1 MVEGKQVSPTKQGM
15 MLMLVVTIARKKDN
29 PKYLFCCIAGVL
41 HDLSLTSYF
50 SCLANFKFE
59 KLGDFCVGNQCV
71 SWEVQSTKPPMPRFP
86 SGAR

>member
-1 MVEGKQVSPTKQGM
+1 MVEGKQVSPTNQVVM
-15 MLMLVVTIARKKDN
+15 QMLVVTIARKKDN
-29 PKYLFCCIAGVL
+29 PTYLFCCVAGVL
-41 HDLSLTSYF
+41 DDLSLTSYF

-59 KLGDFCVGNQCV
+59 KLGDCCAGNQSV